1 MSPTKPGLA
10 LAYGGVLIDAAGRV
24 LLREPKNHF
33 DGYLYTFPKGRP
45 EKGESPEQ
53 AALRE
58 VREETGV
65 EAEIVDAIPGVCAGG
80 TTSNAYFL
88 MRPIQEHGDFDRSET
103 ESVCWVDWREA
114 EAKLAETTNAKGRT
128 RDLAV
133 LAAARAAWEARAGCG

>member
-1 MSPTKPGLA
+1 MSDSPTLLA
-10 LAYGGVLIDAAGRV
+10 LAYGGVVIDEAGRV

-33 DGYLYTFPKGRP
+33 DYYVYTFPKGRP
-45 EKGESPEQ
+45 DEGESPEQ

-65 EAEIVDAIPGVCAGG
+65 EAEIVDAIPGTFAGG

-88 MRPIQEHGDFDRSET
+88 MRPIHAHGDFDRYET

-114 EAKLAETTNAKGRT
+114 EAKLAETTNAKGRA

-133 LAAARAAWEARAGCG
+133 LAAARAAWQARSGRG